1 MSISSVGSN
10 PSLVDLLRQR
20 RQATKAMETAVQ
32 SGDLAS
38 AQQNLAVVQQDT
50 QSIQASTG
58 SGVGAQSGNP
68 FQNPLKND
76 LTAIMNSVQAGDLT
90 GAQSALQQFQAD
102 KQALQA
108 SAIGGGSQSA
118 NPQDA
123 FSKDLS
129 TLLTAVTSGDKTSM
143 QNAAT
148 ALQSDLQNL
157 FGGQAAS
164 SSQTAGSTNTP
175 GTANAF
181 LSDLQSL
188 ISSAQS
194 GDTAGAQQAVQKL
207 QQDVQGAVGGTQGH
221 HHHHHRAAAS
231 SSSTA
236 TSINSSPTG
245 QNSDNSGVGSGGSS
259 GAASGA
265 ALSTS
270 TVDQAAALKSASVI
284 SDLLAALIQSPPQ
297 TAPLS

>member
-76 LTAIMNSVQAGDLT
+76 LTAIMNSVKSGDLT

-102 KQALQA
+102 KQALRA
-108 SAIGGGSQSA
+108 SAASGSSQSA
-118 NPQDA
+118 NPQDT

-129 TLLTAVTSGDKTSM
+129 TLLTAVTSGDKTGM

-157 FGGQAAS
+157 FGGQASS
-164 SSQTAGSTNTP
+164 SSQTVGSTNTT

-207 QQDVQGAVGGTQGH
+207 QQDVQGAVGGAHGH
-221 HHHHHRAAAS
+221 HHHHHHAAAS
-231 SSSTA
+231 SS
-236 TSINSSPTG
+236 TSASSSSSATG
-245 QNSDNSGVGSGGSS
+245 QDSDNSGAGGGGSA

-265 ALSTS
+265 AVGAL
-270 TVDQAAALKSASVI
+270 TVDQAATLKSASVL
-284 SDLLAALIQSPPQ
+284 SDLLASLAQSAPQ
-297 TAPLS
+297 TAPLN